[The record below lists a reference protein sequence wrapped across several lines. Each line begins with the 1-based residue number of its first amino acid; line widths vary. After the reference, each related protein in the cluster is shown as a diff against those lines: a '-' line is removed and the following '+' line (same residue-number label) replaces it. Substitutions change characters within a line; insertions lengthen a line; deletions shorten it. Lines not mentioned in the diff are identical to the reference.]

1 MEKWPEQVTW
11 DLVATVRSSSLVQ
24 EILGAPGGF
33 QVDSDRVALAS
44 LWSMARGLVQK
55 QEGQEVVF
63 LGKTRE

>member
-1 MEKWPEQVTW
+1 M
-11 DLVATVRSSSLVQ
+11 Q
-24 EILGAPGGF
+24 EILGAPGSF

-44 LWSMARGLVQK
+44 LWSMARRLVQK

>member
-1 MEKWPEQVTW
+1 M
-11 DLVATVRSSSLVQ
+11 Q
-24 EILGAPGGF
+24 EILGAPGRF

-44 LWSMARGLVQK
+44 LWSMARRLVQK